1 MYEASS
7 QYLLGYL
14 TLLDFFFYEKVFYGT
29 NMLQKDDKFAE
40 LGIRYKKF
48 FQSTD
53 FYKKHAEAL
62 SKYKIFFPEMGYELN
77 SIIKEMWRG
86 DPKFIACN

>member
-1 MYEASS
+1 MQCVRAMYEASS

-48 FQSTD
+48 F
-53 FYKKHAEAL
+53 
-62 SKYKIFFPEMGYELN
+62 
-77 SIIKEMWRG
+77 
-86 DPKFIACN
+86 